1 MITEKPRVKRLQS
14 VVAILSLFIL
24 LLLIVLYSTTLL
36 QHITNSPNLNGT
48 IVFVGRLFLWLVLI
62 LVWVYVKFIERQK
75 FLIWPERKHTLQ
87 FYILSVFTLLII
99 LLIGNLIVLNILKLF
114 NFTVTST
121 KFLSYLALFKNNI
134 PLLIFTV
141 FTGAIIEELIFRGF
155 IQTRLELIFKSS
167 FAGIF
172 ISALLFAILHLTYG
186 TAMNLIHPFLMG
198 IIFAIFYR
206 KYKNIKVLIICHFIW
221 DTLALFA
228 AIKFQQ

>member
-1 MITEKPRVKRLQS
+1 MITEKSRVKPLQA
-14 VVAILSLFIL
+14 VVAILSLFFI

-36 QHITNSPNLNGT
+36 EHITNSPNLNGT

-75 FLIWPERKHTLQ
+75 FLIWPERKHTLL

-114 NFTVTST
+114 NSTVTST

-155 IQTRLELIFKSS
+155 IQTRLEQIFKSS

-198 IIFAIFYR
+198 IVFALFYR

-221 DTLALFA
+221 DALALFA
-228 AIKFQQ
+228 AIKFQH